1 MQISKPGL
9 AAGVWTALTVWTG
22 LAPLPVLAQSQEAP
36 LSAIEWL
43 SDVVRGDGAALPEA
57 SDEGANDV
65 AISATATQVT
75 TMTLGQLKLDA
86 VGLLPRATTGL
97 PADFWARSSVQD
109 LVPILR
115 NLRGDLP
122 PPLSQFLTTLLL
134 AELPA
139 PVDSTDDAEM
149 FLARVDKFLE
159 LGALDQAQALL
170 ARAGPARPEVFGR
183 WFDVSLLTGQEDQA
197 CVTMQQ
203 TPSIAPTYPARILC
217 LARNGDWAAAALTLN
232 TGKALGVITDKE
244 DALLARF
251 LDPDL
256 FEGEPFLPVPDRITP
271 LYFRMHEAIGEPLS
285 LGGLP
290 HAFAYRGLSETNG
303 WKARLSAAER
313 LVRTGAIAP
322 GTLFSLYSERSPA
335 ASGGV
340 WDRARAI
347 QEFEAALA
355 SSDPARIAAT
365 LAPAMRAMRSAGLD
379 HAFAQSYGPKLIDA
393 GLTGDAASS
402 AARAAF
408 MSKDYEVAANSP
420 LANVAP
426 ALWSAVAKGQLGE
439 QSSEDALEAAIIAG
453 FSAAK
458 PPAAFAE
465 PLGERRLGEVAL
477 QAIALLADGP
487 RTDPADVERG
497 LAALSILG
505 LDDIARQTALHMLLT
520 RPRA

>member
-1 MQISKPGL
+1 
-9 AAGVWTALTVWTG
+9 
-22 LAPLPVLAQSQEAP
+22 
-36 LSAIEWL
+36 
-43 SDVVRGDGAALPEA
+43 
-57 SDEGANDV
+57 
-65 AISATATQVT
+65 
-75 TMTLGQLKLDA
+75 MTLGQLKLDA
-86 VGLLPRATTGL
+86 VGLLPRTSTGL
-97 PADFWARSSVQD
+97 PADFWAHSSVKD
-109 LVPILR
+109 VVPALR
-115 NLRGDLP
+115 DLRGDLP
-122 PPLSQFLTTLLL
+122 PPLAQFLTTLLL

-139 PVDSTDDAEM
+139 PADSTDGAEM

-197 CVTMQQ
+197 CVMMLQ

-217 LARNGDWAAAALTLN
+217 LARTGDWDAAALTLN
-232 TGKALGVITDKE
+232 TGKALGVISEKE

-251 LDPDL
+251 LDPEL
-256 FEGEPFLPVPDRITP
+256 FEGEPFLPVPERITP

-322 GTLFSLYSERSPA
+322 DTLFSLYSERSPA

-347 QEFEAALA
+347 QDFEAAL
-355 SSDPARIAAT
+355 SSADPSRIAAT
-365 LAPAMRAMRSAGLD
+365 LTPAMRAMRSAGLD
-379 HAFAQSYGPKLIDA
+379 HAFAQSYGPKLIEAELVDN
-393 GLTGDAASS
+393 TASS

-408 MSKDYEVAANSP
+408 MSKDYEKAANSS
-420 LANVAP
+420 LANAAP
-426 ALWSAVAKGQLGE
+426 PLWSAVAKGQLGE
-439 QSSEDALEAAIIAG
+439 QNSEDALEAAIIAG
-453 FSAAK
+453 FNADEL
-458 PPAAFAE
+458 PAAFSE
-465 PLGERRLGEVAL
+465 LLDERRLGEVAL
-477 QAIALLADGP
+477 QALALLADGP

-497 LAALSILG
+497 LAALSVLG
-505 LDDIARQTALHMLLT
+505 LDDVARQTALHMLLT

>member
-1 MQISKPGL
+1 MRTSVPTSLVCVAVAAWVGL
-9 AAGVWTALTVWTG
+9 ST
-22 LAPLPVLAQSQEAP
+22 APLLAQTQQAP
-36 LSAIEWL
+36 LSAIDWL
-43 SDVVRGDGAALPEA
+43 SDVVRGDTLPAPKAADQGA
-57 SDEGANDV
+57 SDV
-65 AISATATQVT
+65 ATSATASQVT
-75 TMTLGQLKLDA
+75 TMPLGQLKLDA
-86 VGLLPRATTGL
+86 VGLLPRASTGL
-97 PADFWARSSVQD
+97 PADFWARSSVKD
-109 LVPILR
+109 LVPTLR
-115 NLRGDLP
+115 NLRRDLP

-139 PVDSTDDAEM
+139 PVDSTDGAEM

-170 ARAGPARPEVFGR
+170 ARAGPTRPEVFGR

-197 CVTMQQ
+197 CKSMLQ

-217 LARNGDWAAAALTLN
+217 LARTGDWDAAALTLN
-232 TGKALGVITDKE
+232 TGKALGVISDKE

-251 LDPDL
+251 LDPEL
-256 FEGEPFLPVPDRITP
+256 FEGEPFLPIPDRITP
-271 LYFRMHEAIGEPLS
+271 LYFRMHEAIGEPLG

-322 GTLFSLYSERSPA
+322 DTLFSLYAERSPA

-347 QEFEAALA
+347 QDFEAALNA
-355 SSDPARIAAT
+355 GDTELISNS
-365 LAPAMRAMRSAGLD
+365 LAPAMRAMRSAGLE
-379 HAFAQSYGPKLIDA
+379 HAFARSYGPKLVDIRLSGQSA
-393 GLTGDAASS
+393 QS

-408 MSKDYEVAANSP
+408 MSKDYEIAANGPFADTS
-420 LANVAP
+420 P
-426 ALWSAVAKGQLGE
+426 ALWSAVAKGRLEGQT
-439 QSSEDALEAAIIAG
+439 SEDALEAAIIAG
-453 FSAAK
+453 FNAK
-458 PPAAFAE
+458 TAPPEFV
-465 PLGERRLGEVAL
+465 PLLEERRLGEVAL
-477 QAIALLADGP
+477 RAIALMADGP

-497 LAALSILG
+497 LATLTQLG
-505 LDDIARQTALHMLLT
+505 LNDVARQTALHMLLT